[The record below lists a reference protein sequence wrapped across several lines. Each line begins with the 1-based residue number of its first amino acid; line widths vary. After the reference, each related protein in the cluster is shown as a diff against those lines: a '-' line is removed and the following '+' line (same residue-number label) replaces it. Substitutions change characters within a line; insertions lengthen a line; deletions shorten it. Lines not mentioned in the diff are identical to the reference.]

1 MLNLTQI
8 NAIYPNGLPDDLNKA
23 LQFLTDRLTEQKEH
37 VKSATVLS
45 NCSIDYDRT
54 LHLKNT
60 FSDKIEYVLQGVI
73 VQVAEDYTLGYKDA
87 VWFHP
92 ELAKGRSVI
101 KLDSAVTPDDI
112 KSVKELTQDDSVSL
126 EEKFIG
132 SFNNSIGEYS
142 NITIDD
148 MGLTSV
154 QSHLVINTSMEPLT
168 YPLWSKYL
176 ISGETMGTVYRNW
189 NSMDMGQGKS
199 ISDMAVSVRSMLA
212 AQLLNKSLT
221 EIKHNEIYRDEYNSL
236 YSDGHYIFFANHGIK
251 NPKTEDASVL
261 IELSALSGFELYKC
275 SGEERFI
282 PCNLGVSNNVF
293 NWKDMSTQQRQ
304 RIFHDCSW
312 EGSEGFNTYVLRQVN
327 MDKTQKKHLEQMHHL
342 YNPSRMT
349 MRTAKFSSQPIRNF
363 MEPEHLLNLTPAT
376 QHMDNIKN
384 MRHVRSGDH
393 IEIPIQMGYHTFS
406 HLVQNFESIQE
417 KHPEFQLFNTSII
430 NNGYIKIPRDVM
442 STLIE

>member
-154 QSHLVINTSMEPLT
+154 QSHLVINTTMEPLT
-168 YPLWSKYL
+168 YPLWSK
-176 ISGETMGTVYRNW
+176 
-189 NSMDMGQGKS
+189 
-199 ISDMAVSVRSMLA
+199 
-212 AQLLNKSLT
+212 
-221 EIKHNEIYRDEYNSL
+221 
-236 YSDGHYIFFANHGIK
+236 
-251 NPKTEDASVL
+251 
-261 IELSALSGFELYKC
+261 
-275 SGEERFI
+275 
-282 PCNLGVSNNVF
+282 
-293 NWKDMSTQQRQ
+293 
-304 RIFHDCSW
+304 
-312 EGSEGFNTYVLRQVN
+312 
-327 MDKTQKKHLEQMHHL
+327 
-342 YNPSRMT
+342 
-349 MRTAKFSSQPIRNF
+349 
-363 MEPEHLLNLTPAT
+363 
-376 QHMDNIKN
+376 
-384 MRHVRSGDH
+384 
-393 IEIPIQMGYHTFS
+393 
-406 HLVQNFESIQE
+406 
-417 KHPEFQLFNTSII
+417 
-430 NNGYIKIPRDVM
+430 
-442 STLIE
+442 